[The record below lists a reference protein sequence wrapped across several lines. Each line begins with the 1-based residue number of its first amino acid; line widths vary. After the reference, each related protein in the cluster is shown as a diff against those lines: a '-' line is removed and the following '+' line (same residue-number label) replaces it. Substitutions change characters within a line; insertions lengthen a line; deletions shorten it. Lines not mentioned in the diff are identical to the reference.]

1 MASGLPLFGTEDA
14 VSNRLSTLSGL
25 PSWSEGFNIH
35 WRALVGGFACF
46 ADFLATIL
54 SGDEQHMIPVVWSD
68 LHRR

>member
-1 MASGLPLFGTEDA
+1 MSDRSSISSGLPPWSDA
-14 VSNRLSTLSGL
+14 
-25 PSWSEGFNIH
+25 FNIH
-35 WRALVGGFACF
+35 WRAFVGGFVCF